1 MDYMNLSGTVPFTAS
16 PTAVWRLLTTP
27 EQLCACM
34 PGLQDW
40 QAISDQHFQLNIAW
54 QFGPDVQ
61 KPVPVTIR
69 WNQLRPPSRLDT
81 TAVFHL
87 NQQQV
92 EINGRFTLTPATPRT
107 TELQF
112 KIEINSPN
120 PFIDQLARS
129 LAPRLID
136 TYFACLQT
144 KASRPKAGPDCQD
157 HWSAAYN

>member
-16 PTAVWRLLTTP
+16 QTAVWRLLTTP
-27 EQLCACM
+27 EQLCNCM

-40 QAISDQHFQLNIAW
+40 QAVADHHFQLNIAW
-54 QFGPDVQ
+54 QFGPDGQ

-69 WNQLRPPSRLDT
+69 WTQLIPPIRLDT

-92 EINGRFTLTPATPRT
+92 DVNGRFTLTPVTPHT
-107 TELQF
+107 TELHF
-112 KIEINSPN
+112 KAEVNSPN

-144 KASRPKAGPDCQD
+144 KASSSKAGPDCQD
-157 HWSAAYN
+157 H